1 MVARRLSCRAPSGR
15 EFPIVLLGEVVIAP
29 EMACKEPG
37 LGWLELEG
45 VPRLTMDVAQRLEG
59 VVDGLRIGSWPFSA
73 PLERWNRAAEVY
85 PCLAIATDE
94 EAATSVVESCEFVS
108 SDLRMPNQDVAM
120 DRGSLRSQPG
130 LGLMTGD
137 RLRSGSHGVAELFIG
152 IRRVLGL
159 AASGLALAACV
170 YYVLGTAG
178 WLWSLGDGI
187 AGDEIQSGLVLIL
200 AALVFSGITRVLAR
214 RLSPTMTL
222 SPTVGPDDRQT
233 VVSQLPGVYRAGVT
247 LQLLAFL
254 GFVIW

>member
-15 EFPIVLLGEVVIAP
+15 EFPIILLGEVVIAP

-45 VPRLTMDVAQRLEG
+45 IPRLSMDVAQRLER

-85 PCLAIATDE
+85 PCLAVAAD
-94 EAATSVVESCEFVS
+94 EAATSVVASCAFVS

-120 DRGSLRSQPG
+120 ELRSERSQPG
-130 LGLMTGD
+130 PGLVTGD
-137 RLRSGSHGVAELFIG
+137 RLRSGSHGVAELFVG

-159 AASGLALAACV
+159 VASGLALAACL

-178 WLWSLGDGI
+178 WLWGLRDGI

-200 AALVFSGITRVLAR
+200 AALVVSGITRVLAR
-214 RLSPTMTL
+214 RLGPTMTL
-222 SPTVGPDDRQT
+222 SLTVAPDDRET
-233 VVSQLPGVYRAGVT
+233 VVSQIPGVYRAGIT